1 MLDLFRKSGLKSVV
15 YGGVIVATILAFV
28 IGWPSKGG
36 GKTSLKESCVV
47 TVRGVC
53 VDPKTHRATYRILIP
68 RDSGG
73 NLLTAKAKSMG
84 LSRISLDGLI
94 ERELLAAEAERLGLT
109 VTEEEINDSIYGG
122 FIRVSVPAA
131 DPASAYSLRVP
142 DGYVYAGFRDP
153 KSKQF
158 DMKVYERSIRSL
170 TGRSPVEFREW
181 QAREL
186 LAGKMRD
193 LVRAPVRVADSEAFE
208 LYVNEKSTAQLTY
221 VQVKQSWV
229 ERWVITAT
237 QAQIDEWAKDK
248 SNASQIK
255 APNIRH
261 ILVRP
266 EGDKPEQKAA
276 AKEKAEKLIERV
288 KKGEDFAKLAK
299 EHSQDPGSGKNGG
312 ELGDKTDG
320 FVEPFKKAA
329 DALKA
334 NEMTQAPVETQFG
347 WHIIKKDDPVRGA
360 YLKAKGVEATKDIA
374 TKIQAAMKGGKSGE
388 EAAKAAIAPYVK
400 AEKADKPEAPKPEA
414 PKAGPADVGAHD
426 AAAAAPPAPKP
437 DTADTDPDRPSV
449 STTGSFNR
457 SGDPISS
464 LGLAESQKVMEFAFG
479 GKDGDLMPEPLRSHE
494 GFVVLGLKGK
504 KAATR
509 EDFDKER
516 DTFVQMILAAKQAE
530 ALSLYVKRLRE
541 QHKEEIKIDETQ
553 LIDAPTKGD
562 AGAPTHVEDDEE

>member
-1 MLDLFRKSGLKSVV
+1 MLDLFRKSGLKSVI
-15 YGGVIVATILAFV
+15 YGAIIVATVLAFV
-28 IGWPSKGG
+28 ISWPSSRGSKGP
-36 GKTSLKESCVV
+36 SLKESCVV
-47 TVRGVC
+47 TVRSVC
-53 VDPKTHRATYRILIP
+53 VDPKTHRAAYRILIP
-68 RDSGG
+68 RDGGG
-73 NLLTAKAKSMG
+73 NLLTAKAKAMG

-131 DPASAYSLRVP
+131 DPGTAFSLRVP
-142 DGYVYAGFRDP
+142 DGYVYAGFKDP

-170 TGRSPVEFREW
+170 TGRSPVEFRDW
-181 QAREL
+181 QAREI
-186 LAGKMRD
+186 LAAKMRD
-193 LVRAPVRVADSEAFE
+193 LVRAPVRVSDTEAFE
-208 LYVNEKSTAQLTY
+208 LYVGEKSTAQLQY
-221 VQVKQSWV
+221 VTIKQSWV
-229 ERWVITAT
+229 ERWMVSST
-237 QAQIDEWAKDK
+237 QAQIDEWAKDQ
-248 SNASQIK
+248 SNASQVK

-261 ILVRP
+261 ILIRP
-266 EGDKPEQKAA
+266 EGDKPEAKAA

-347 WHIIKKDDPVRGA
+347 WHIIKKDDPARSA
-360 YLKAKGVEATKDIA
+360 YLKAKGVAAAKELA
-374 TKIQAAMKGGKSGE
+374 TKIQAAMKGGAS
-388 EAAKAAIAPYVK
+388 ADDAIKAAIAPYVK
-400 AEKADKPEAPKPEA
+400 APPAAPAGEAPKPAAGPSDAGAPDAAKPEAPKVE
-414 PKAGPADVGAHD
+414 
-426 AAAAAPPAPKP
+426 
-437 DTADTDPDRPSV
+437 TADTDPDRPTSAQT
-449 STTGSFNR
+449 SAFNR
-457 SGDPISS
+457 GGDPISS
-464 LGLAESQKVMEFAFG
+464 LGLSETQKVMEFAFA
-479 GKDGDLMPEPLRSHE
+479 GKDGEMMPEPLRSHD
-494 GFVVLGLKGK
+494 GFVLLSIKAR

-509 EDFDKER
+509 EEYDKER
-516 DTFVQMILAAKQAE
+516 DTFTAAIVAAKQAE

-541 QHKEEIKIDETQ
+541 THKEEIKIDETQ

-562 AGAPTHVEDDEE
+562 GGAPTPAEDDEE